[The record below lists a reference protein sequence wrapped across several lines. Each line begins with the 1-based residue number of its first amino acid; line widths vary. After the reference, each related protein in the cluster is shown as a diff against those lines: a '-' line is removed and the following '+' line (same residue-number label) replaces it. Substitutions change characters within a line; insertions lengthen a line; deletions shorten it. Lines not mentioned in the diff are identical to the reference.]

1 MSRESSEL
9 QRCPPSSVWGADA
22 RTRQSV
28 SISAKR
34 LDGEN
39 IGGVLVSHQDARLQS
54 ALLRL
59 HAAVDVPT
67 FSVALESF
75 LNEVAPHEV
84 RILYPHIESA
94 MRRLIETR
102 HRDDIRVSSNSAR
115 SDPNTGCA
123 LTQLTQA
130 ERELLHLVRQGWSN
144 KEIAAE
150 LQKSIRTVKTQLTSV
165 YKKLGVRGRTRL
177 LALYSQPGVMPAKT
191 LARSLA
197 ASID

>member
-1 MSRESSEL
+1 M
-9 QRCPPSSVWGADA
+9 
-22 RTRQSV
+22 

-39 IGGVLVSHQDARLQS
+39 IGGALVSHQDARLQS

-75 LNEVAPHEV
+75 LNEVAPNEV

-94 MRRLIETR
+94 MRRLIEMR
-102 HRDDIRVSSNSAR
+102 HRDDIRVSSNRVSSNSVR

-177 LALYSQPGVMPAKT
+177 LALYSQPSVMPAKT
-191 LARSLA
+191 LARSLV